1 MVNKSKALKFVNKN
15 EIKKIRKSILN
26 DKFKYLTK
34 EVIYSFYLKTS
45 KCATTSNIQINE
57 KYLDSLINTGA
68 LTKFISED
76 HMYNLLFCYETR
88 KKLIEV

>member
-45 KCATTSNIQINE
+45 
-57 KYLDSLINTGA
+57 
-68 LTKFISED
+68 
-76 HMYNLLFCYETR
+76 
-88 KKLIEV
+88 